1 VAAGH
6 AGRALRSAF
15 DGGGYAGVAF
25 SGIFETFE
33 AFGLSQDSC
42 IVNFGRDGS
51 SGPSGPGGQW
61 VAGSPG
67 AGAVQWLFWA
77 KRPLADWFTWLIDPS
92 RFCNGWF
99 ATSRPWMGW

>member
-1 VAAGH
+1 
-6 AGRALRSAF
+6 
-15 DGGGYAGVAF
+15 VAF
-25 SGIFETFE
+25 SGILETFE

-92 RFCNGWF
+92 RCSMVGLRPLGLGWVGEVVV
-99 ATSRPWMGW
+99 RR